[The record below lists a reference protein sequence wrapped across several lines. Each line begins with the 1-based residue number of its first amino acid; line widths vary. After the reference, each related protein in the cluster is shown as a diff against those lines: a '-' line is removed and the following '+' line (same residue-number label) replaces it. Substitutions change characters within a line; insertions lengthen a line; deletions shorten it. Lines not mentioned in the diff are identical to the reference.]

1 MNCIKCGYV
10 KATSMDSRGYTNP
23 AKNISCRKRDHKCPK
38 CGEPFP
44 TVEVPGTIR
53 MNGGKVVEIII
64 FADSADQVTVIPR
77 DQYVP
82 RIAQVPRGTT
92 AGSS

>member
-10 KATSMDSRGYTNP
+10 KVKNLDTRGYRNP
-23 AKNISCRKRDHKCPK
+23 AKNINCRKRDHQCPE

-44 TVEVPGTIR
+44 TVQVPGTVR
-53 MNGGKVVEIII
+53 MRKGKIVEIII
-64 FADSADQVTVIPR
+64 FADSIDQVTVIPR
-77 DQYVP
+77 DEYVP
-82 RIAQVPRGTT
+82 RVPQVPRGTT